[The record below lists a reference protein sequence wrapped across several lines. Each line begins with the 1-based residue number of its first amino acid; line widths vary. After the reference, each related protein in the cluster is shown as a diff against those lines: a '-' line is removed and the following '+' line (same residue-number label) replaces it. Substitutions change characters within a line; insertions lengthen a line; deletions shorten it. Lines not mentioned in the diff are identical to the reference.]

1 MWNQGG
7 EMSSFQTGHNRRNR
21 NDESRGFSLFELLI
35 AVVVI
40 LALAGMAIP
49 VTLSTINNVKLR
61 SEAVDFVGL
70 VQSARIQAVKK
81 NTFYTIVPNSSTG
94 NDIAYFVDYQGDGNY
109 QPGEPV
115 VQWRSVT
122 VFAGTGSGAPD
133 ETAFVANLG
142 FGVNAGFPVMDA
154 RGLPCVPNNSSH
166 TCPEVA
172 GTGFIIFFS
181 IPNTFAGANWA
192 ALVVT
197 PSGRAQTW
205 SYDGTNW
212 FQQ

>member
-1 MWNQGG
+1 
-7 EMSSFQTGHNRRNR
+7 MSDSWTARNER
-21 NDESRGFSLFELLI
+21 KRDDGLRGFSLFELLI

-40 LALAGMAIP
+40 LTLAGMAIP
-49 VTLSTINNVKLR
+49 VTLSTMNNVKLR
-61 SEAVDFVGL
+61 SEAVDFAGL
-70 VQSARIQAVKK
+70 VQSARIQAVKR
-81 NTFYTIVPNSSTG
+81 NTFYTIVPNSNTG

-115 VQWRSVT
+115 VQWRTVT

-133 ETAFVANLG
+133 ETAFIANLG
-142 FGVNAGFPVMDA
+142 FGMNAGFPVMDA
-154 RGLPCVPNNSSH
+154 RGLPCVPNNTSH

-172 GTGFIIFFS
+172 GNGFVVFFS
-181 IPNTFAGANWA
+181 IPNTFAGTNWA

-205 SYDGTNW
+205 NYDGTNW
-212 FQQ
+212 TQQ